1 MKGIFGNLFDLNRD
15 GKIRPV
21 ERAME
26 LHMLNEMINQDQK
39 KQDTFDDWDEFED
52 EDEMTELETAGFFF
66 DKTSWMC
73 DYTF

>member
-15 GKIRPV
+15 GKISPV

-52 EDEMTELETAGFFF
+52 EDEMTELETADFLF